1 MANREA
7 APTLWRR
14 VRHAVTVRRLL
25 AYVLMPLLLL
35 CAFAS
40 LIALNL
46 LLRDLWGELA
56 YAILVTGVA
65 LWALSQTRP
74 VRRLLVGLGVR
85 PFTVRRAILWAT
97 FALVALPGPRVLV
110 EGRQLDD
117 LAPPRAQPV
126 LPEPGVLEEHPER
139 LQRAQHQPV
148 ASVAPAISAI
158 RPARWGGMT
167 LATSGV

>member
-1 MANREA
+1 MGRMANREA

-56 YAILVTGVA
+56 YAILVTGIA

-74 VRRLLVGLGVR
+74 VRRVLAVR
-85 PFTVRRAILWAT
+85 
-97 FALVALPGPRVLV
+97 
-110 EGRQLDD
+110 EH
-117 LAPPRAQPV
+117 
-126 LPEPGVLEEHPER
+126 LPEP
-139 LQRAQHQPV
+139 Q
-148 ASVAPAISAI
+148 
-158 RPARWGGMT
+158 M
-167 LATSGV
+167 